1 MNDYVESWE
10 FYNKKDKSIARLIK
24 DDYIQIDTDQKDTLY
39 NTYKDD
45 INKGWRKLVL
55 DTDTY
60 TYNAEEVI
68 HSFLYDTNNSNIIKD
83 MRQNERIPNLSGG
96 FRQGFITQKKWD
108 EAYQELISKT
118 SAIMTYDAANAAIVV
133 IEINETEKIVNG
145 QVVFNTAK
153 VTTALSTRMDL
164 LKEKLF
170 YNGFVYTLA
179 GSTQKYLQPA
189 RSEDITFVTNQL
201 IAITSK
207 GLDYVDT
214 WNCFLYGEA
223 DSSYGFKE
231 IHKHI

>member
-83 MRQNERIPNLSGG
+83 MRQNERIPNLSGNK
-96 FRQGFITQKKWD
+96 Q
-108 EAYQELISKT
+108 
-118 SAIMTYDAANAAIVV
+118 TYNDGKFKIYHNDNFKVFAVV
-133 IEINETEKIVNG
+133 EID
-145 QVVFNTAK
+145 
-153 VTTALSTRMDL
+153 R
-164 LKEKLF
+164 
-170 YNGFVYTLA
+170 
-179 GSTQKYLQPA
+179 
-189 RSEDITFVTNQL
+189 
-201 IAITSK
+201 
-207 GLDYVDT
+207 
-214 WNCFLYGEA
+214 
-223 DSSYGFKE
+223 
-231 IHKHI
+231 